1 MDQAAVERAAE
12 TIARWRLGGTPIGE
26 LPTAIRPATE
36 EDGYAVQ
43 AALHRRLE
51 KAGRGPLGGFKIGCT
66 TPVMQ
71 EYLKIPQ
78 PCAGGVFAATV
89 HEREVEVEA
98 AKYLKLGVECEI
110 AVRLKRDLGA
120 GASGELADAVD
131 AVMAAMEL
139 VEDRYEDYGQLGIYP
154 LIADDFFNAGAVL
167 GAPRSLDG
175 AGNLTTVRGA
185 MRINGEVVG
194 RGRGADVMGH
204 PLTALAWVARRY
216 AELGWTL
223 PAGSFVLLGSVV
235 QTHWVAAGD
244 HVVCEVERLG
254 RTLLE
259 VK

>member
-1 MDQAAVERAAE
+1 MDQAAIERAAE
-12 TIARWRLGGTPIGE
+12 TIARWRLDGTPIGE
-26 LPTAIRPATE
+26 LPAAIRPATE
-36 EDGYAVQ
+36 EDAYAVQ
-43 AALHRRLE
+43 AALHGRLE
-51 KAGRGPLGGFKIGCT
+51 EAGRGTLGGYKIGCT

-71 EYLKIPQ
+71 EYLKIQQ
-78 PCAGGVFAATV
+78 PCAGGVFEPTV
-89 HEREVEVEA
+89 HEREATVQA
-98 AKYLKLGVECEI
+98 TSYLKLGVECEI

-120 GASGELADAVD
+120 GAADHVADAVG

-139 VEDRYEDYGQLGIYP
+139 VEDRYQDYGRLGIHP

-167 GAPRSLDG
+167 GGPRSLDA

-204 PLTALAWVARRY
+204 PLNALAWIARRY

-235 QTHWVAAGD
+235 QTHWVVAGD
-244 HVVCEVERLG
+244 AVVCEIERLG
-254 RTLLE
+254 RTMLE
-259 VK
+259 VR